1 MLAYFL
7 QHTNQMQITLIRISK
22 FTNMNFIQSTLL
34 SRLML
39 LIVIC
44 SSSML
49 LHANNETDEFV
60 SFYQGSFEAAKTK
73 ALGESKYLFVDFY
86 ANWCTPCKW
95 MDETTFK
102 NKEIIDLLS
111 DDFISYK
118 VDIDD
123 EAGFKLKNKF
133 EIKMLPTILI
143 FNKEGELVDRIEET
157 LDVKKLKS
165 LIEFHLQNNVDVINV
180 SPNVSPKDASYN
192 KEQKELDNLYK
203 EYKEKLTLES
213 RTFNAQ
219 IGKYDNY
226 KEAFDQV
233 KIAKEQFLEQV
244 IVLTEYNDGKTYY
257 KVLLGEFET
266 IEEADSFCLILKEK
280 HKYDAIVY

>member
-1 MLAYFL
+1 
-7 QHTNQMQITLIRISK
+7 MQIKLIRISK
-22 FTNMNFIQSTLL
+22 IYNMNAIQSTLI
-34 SRLML
+34 SRIIL
-39 LIVIC
+39 LIVIST
-44 SSSML
+44 SSIL
-49 LHANNETDEFV
+49 LHANNETEEIV

-102 NKEIIDLLS
+102 NKEIIDLLA
-111 DDFISYK
+111 DDFVSYK

-123 EAGFKLKNKF
+123 EAGYKLKNQF

-143 FNKEGELVDRIEET
+143 FNQQGKLVDRIEET

-165 LIEFHLQNNVDVINV
+165 LIEFHLHNDVEVINV

-192 KEQKELDNLYK
+192 NEQKELDNLYK
-203 EYKEKLTLES
+203 EYKEKLSMES

-233 KIAKEQFLEQV
+233 KIAKEEFLEQV

-257 KVLLGEFET
+257 KVLLGEFQT
-266 IEEADSFCLILKEK
+266 IEEADGFCEILRTK

>member
-1 MLAYFL
+1 
-7 QHTNQMQITLIRISK
+7 
-22 FTNMNFIQSTLL
+22 MNAIQSTLI
-34 SRLML
+34 SRIIL
-39 LIVIC
+39 LIVIST
-44 SSSML
+44 SSIL
-49 LHANNETDEFV
+49 LHANNETEEIV

-102 NKEIIDLLS
+102 NKEIIDLLA
-111 DDFISYK
+111 DDFVSYK

-123 EAGFKLKNKF
+123 EAGYKLKNQF

-143 FNKEGELVDRIEET
+143 FNQQGKLVDRIEET

-165 LIEFHLQNNVDVINV
+165 LIEFHLHNDVEVINV

-192 KEQKELDNLYK
+192 NEQKELDNLYK
-203 EYKEKLTLES
+203 EYKEKLSMES

-233 KIAKEQFLEQV
+233 KIAKEEFLEQV

-257 KVLLGEFET
+257 KVLLGEFQT
-266 IEEADSFCLILKEK
+266 IEEADGFCEILRTK